1 MAGRVFQKINI
12 FQFQFLSIRELCIY
26 KKWNK
31 IQNLRFLFK
40 KMVDC
45 RILLEIQRKFRKIQR
60 KNTMINIFDFWA
72 SKLFSYRIY
81 DIGLYSWGP
90 TASFD
95 THMDILVSNKV
106 RMPDMSFMSFMS
118 KMSILTCI
126 ACDIWYH

>member
-1 MAGRVFQKINI
+1 MYSRVFQKINI
-12 FQFQFLSIRELCIY
+12 FEFQFLSIRELCIY
-26 KKWNK
+26 KKWNE
-31 IQNLRFLFK
+31 IQNLRFLSQ

-95 THMDILVSNKV
+95 THMDILVRNRV
-106 RMPDMSFMSFMS
+106 RMPDMSFMSKMS

-126 ACDIWYH
+126 AYDIWYY